1 MAFDKW
7 FFDLYERNYALL
19 YRVGRVFLAYDPVQE
34 SFIEDQIQ
42 ETFIRAWQKRSILK
56 HHPNPD
62 GWVVECFRKCLVNAC
77 RKRNREWKHRVHFP
91 DSEESAEAIDLVH
104 LSPDEYVKSKEQ
116 IDLLFRLLGKED
128 AELFLRYCIYGEKAA
143 AIAAQMN
150 VSEQALRMRI
160 SRLKKK
166 ILRNRDLFACLA
178 LLCLLGLR

>member
-34 SFIEDQIQ
+34 TFIEDQIQ

-77 RKRNREWKHRVHFP
+77 RKRNREWKHRVHFS
-91 DSEESAEAIDLVH
+91 DSEEPAETIDLVH

-143 AIAAQMN
+143 AIAAEMN

-166 ILRNRDLFACLA
+166 ILKNRDSFACLA

>member
-62 GWVVECFRKCLVNAC
+62 GWVVESFRKCLTNAC
-77 RKRNREWKHRVHFP
+77 RKRNREWKHRVYFP
-91 DSEESAEAIDLVH
+91 DSEKPAETIDLVH

-143 AIAAQMN
+143 SIAAEMN

-166 ILRNRDLFACLA
+166 ILKNRDLFACLV
-178 LLCLLGLR
+178 LLCLLGLQ